1 MYMDKSY
8 IISIVQK
15 ILDKEFSDSTFRKI
29 VSYEDRLNFRCP
41 YCKEGSHKF
50 KKRGNLY
57 FNKLLFICFRGSCG
71 KKTNFDRFTKDFNE
85 ILDPQKKLEIIE
97 HLNSVVEY
105 SDYESDFVDAKLD
118 DLISLK
124 DLEDLFNVKKIT
136 PIFDFKP
143 IEPNSG
149 IYKYLIKRGIPPQYH
164 KNIYGAKYSKGD
176 EGFEHIICFLNRRDD
191 GVLGLQVRN
200 LKEGKRRFF
209 VIYNWESLY
218 RWLHG
223 EDCDIDINKS
233 IIYNKLSYFF
243 NILNVNFD
251 DTITIFEGYLDS
263 LFYPNSVGVVG
274 VNTDLRFLE
283 NNNLDLQYFFDNDK
297 AGFDKSE
304 EKIKEGG
311 KVFLW
316 KKLFEDIVSKK
327 RSSDPHQLL
336 HRISKVKDLNKLA
349 EVVPNPYK
357 KLNLPDFFS
366 EDLYDLRYLP
376 KIKGVRKSNDK
387 DYGKEFKWNDF

>member
-1 MYMDKSY
+1 MDKVY
-8 IISIVQK
+8 IKNITQL
-15 ILDKEFSDSTFRKI
+15 ILNKEFANVNKRRIDDYDGRI
-29 VSYEDRLNFRCP
+29 NFACP
-41 YCKEGSHKF
+41 YCGDSQNAY

-57 FNKLLFICFRGSCG
+57 FNKLLFICFNCD
-71 KKTNFDRFTKDFNE
+71 KKTNFDRFCKDFNE

-105 SDYESDFVDAKLD
+105 SDYESDFVDANLD

-124 DLEDLFNVKKIT
+124 DLEILFNVKKTT

-143 IEPNSG
+143 VDPNSG
-149 IYKYLIKRGIPPQYH
+149 VFKYLIKRGIPKELQ
-164 KNIYGAKYSKGD
+164 KNIYQAKYSKGD
-176 EGFEHIICFLNRRDD
+176 EGFEHIICLLNRKGDS
-191 GVLGLQVRN
+191 VLGLQVRN

-218 RWLHG
+218 RWLNG
-223 EDCDIDINKS
+223 DDVDIDINKS
-233 IIYNKLSYFF
+233 IMYNKISYFF
-243 NILNVNFD
+243 NILNINFD

-304 EKIKEGG
+304 EKLKEGG
-311 KVFLW
+311 RVFLW

-327 RSSDPHQLL
+327 RGSDPHQLL
-336 HRISKVKDLNKLA
+336 YRISKVKDLNKLA
-349 EVVPNPYK
+349 ELIPNPNNKFDLSQY
-357 KLNLPDFFS
+357 FS

-376 KIKGVRKSNDK
+376 KIKISKKKNNDK
-387 DYGKEFKWNDF
+387 DYGKEFKWNEF